1 MFLVRCS
8 LIPAS
13 GFSLIEVVVAMGI
26 AAIVFLMVGV
36 LGNQFSIVS
45 NFVNQKLQNEGRAQS
60 ALQTMVREI
69 RSAGPSAIGGFAIES
84 ATPSSFIFFSDI
96 DGDGLVERVRYFLS
110 TSTAATSTIS
120 KGIVKPAGNPLAY
133 VTSTEAM
140 SPIITDSVS
149 TSTIFSYF
157 DANYTGTENSLP
169 SPIDPSKIRIIKI
182 EVMVDVNPG
191 KNPSPTYF
199 TNSVMIRS
207 LRSN

>member
-69 RSAGPSAIGGFAIES
+69 RSAGPPAIGGL
-84 ATPSSFIFFSDI
+84 
-96 DGDGLVERVRYFLS
+96 LV
-110 TSTAATSTIS
+110 
-120 KGIVKPAGNPLAY
+120 
-133 VTSTEAM
+133 
-140 SPIITDSVS
+140 
-149 TSTIFSYF
+149 
-157 DANYTGTENSLP
+157 
-169 SPIDPSKIRIIKI
+169 
-182 EVMVDVNPG
+182 
-191 KNPSPTYF
+191 
-199 TNSVMIRS
+199 
-207 LRSN
+207 